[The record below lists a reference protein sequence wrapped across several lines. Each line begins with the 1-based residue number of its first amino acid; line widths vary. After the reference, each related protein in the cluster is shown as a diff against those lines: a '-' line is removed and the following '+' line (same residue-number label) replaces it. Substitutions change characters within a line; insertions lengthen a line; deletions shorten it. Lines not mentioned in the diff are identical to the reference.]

1 MINPE
6 RKKEI
11 THDVINTF
19 INGTDG
25 EERIVNLEYQS
36 RSDKITIYYRDEND
50 IKRTRQEN
58 FYPFVWATRQAC
70 ERLCNGDREEVKRLM
85 RKYGISIK
93 VLDTKDQEGKVN
105 EIIAQNGYIFM
116 LISKMPMSYQKFLA
130 FFKECGNPIYSND
143 EDEDS
148 ILTEG
153 NKNQYLCV
161 TPQEMFLIS
170 TGKRFFK
177 GYSDYDELLRL
188 IIDLETSG
196 LDPKTESIEQ
206 IGVRF
211 NRPVLYKGEKKPYE
225 KIISIVGDTEEEK
238 NRNELE
244 SIKYLLSII
253 SYFNPDI
260 VTAHNGENF
269 DWNFI
274 ITRCEMLGTS
284 IDKICK
290 ENNFFDGRSIYK
302 SPKATSLK
310 LGGEVETFNQTVIP
324 GKIVTDSLHAVRR
337 AQALDSNM
345 LKANL
350 KYVTKYSK
358 MQKVNRVYVP
368 GEQIS
373 QIWNDNT
380 FSYAFNDEN
389 GDWYHIEDNKP
400 IKENYVLQTG
410 KYIVERYLLDDLW
423 ECDKVEHRYNTPNFM
438 VCKMLPVPYQ
448 KCCTM
453 GTAGQWKMLM
463 LAWSFENGLAIPPFG
478 SKRKFTGGLSR
489 LLCVGWIPKVAKFDY
504 NSLYPSI
511 DLTWKI
517 QSPLDLSGVTLKLLE
532 YVLTE
537 REKYKGLKKAAAKEK
552 ERIKDICEKEGAT
565 NENML
570 ALRKAEAEESAN
582 DKKQLPLKIFG
593 NSFFGSFGAVDL
605 FPWGDVDCA
614 EQTTCTGRQSLR
626 LMISWFSNLGYKPIV
641 GDTDGFN
648 FQLPDNQLFRYTE
661 ENPYIGKGLNREVK
675 KDKVY
680 TGFAADVAE
689 FNDLFMRGKMGLG
702 IDEVV
707 ESTINFSR
715 KNYSDYF
722 EDGTIKMVGNT
733 IKSKKMPEYIAKF
746 LSVGIRLLLEGKG
759 QEFIEEYYSY
769 IDKIYNYRIPLKDI
783 ASRGKVK
790 KSLSDYIK
798 DCNTFTSAG
807 TFKSRQ
813 AWMELAIKANLDVK
827 QGDTIYYINT
837 GKSKS
842 HADAKKV
849 TRYIVKGDGMFS
861 EEEKDITKE
870 IEQAYKVWKKEEEAK
885 RNKVAGVKE
894 SILSKTQW
902 IIKYHPEVKID
913 TQIILNSVL
922 VPQDVI
928 ESEADIF
935 CKEGEEYN
943 TAKYIDMFNKR
954 ITPLLVC
961 FSKNIRE
968 RILVTSPSERQ
979 YFTDEETILNSGEPN
994 KPSDQDTIEQLL
1006 TMEDKEIKF
1015 WSEHPEL
1022 EIPFLKE
1029 CNMDWETIL
1038 SDYKQRLEK
1047 ERMKGINVIREMF
1060 DHCMSQLTADE
1071 ATDFLE
1077 NGKIPNSMKNIADI
1091 DPITGNLV
1099 VKDYPDTILISLSEF
1114 IEELTNLQGDADDDN

>member
-36 RSDKITIYYRDEND
+36 RSDKITIYYRDKND

-225 KIISIVGDTEEEK
+225 KIISIIGDTDEEK
-238 NRNELE
+238 NHNELE

-552 ERIKDICEKEGAT
+552 ERIKDICEKEGTT

-641 GDTDGFN
+641 GDSFTPDTPLFIRWKDSGMIDI
-648 FQLPDNQLFRYTE
+648 LPIEALI
-661 ENPYIGKGLNREVK
+661 NPNAIK
-675 KDKVY
+675 
-680 TGFAADVAE
+680 
-689 FNDLFMRGKMGLG
+689 
-702 IDEVV
+702 IDELGREYDYSEKPFEVLCRSGWVTPKYIYRHICDKDIYEVSEGDMRV
-707 ESTINFSR
+707 EVTEDHSLFNSNKVKIKPSEINLDT
-715 KNYSDYF
+715 K
-722 EDGTIKMVGNT
+722 
-733 IKSKKMPEYIAKF
+733 
-746 LSVGIRLLLEGKG
+746 L
-759 QEFIEEYYSY
+759 EYYNGEIKGCSQSQLSHDELKQMGINLANNPNSK
-769 IDKIYNYRIPLKDI
+769 IDCAVLNTSTENMKVFYDSFMMNYKNNVIYSKTII
-783 ASRGKVK
+783 AG
-790 KSLSDYIK
+790 LQYIK
-798 DCNTFTSAG
+798 KILTC
-807 TFKSRQ
+807 
-813 AWMELAIKANLDVK
+813 
-827 QGDTIYYINT
+827 
-837 GKSKS
+837 SK
-842 HADAKKV
+842 D
-849 TRYIVKGDGMFS
+849 
-861 EEEKDITKE
+861 
-870 IEQAYKVWKKEEEAK
+870 
-885 RNKVAGVKE
+885 
-894 SILSKTQW
+894 
-902 IIKYHPEVKID
+902 
-913 TQIILNSVL
+913 
-922 VPQDVI
+922 
-928 ESEADIF
+928 
-935 CKEGEEYN
+935 
-943 TAKYIDMFNKR
+943 
-954 ITPLLVC
+954 
-961 FSKNIRE
+961 
-968 RILVTSPSERQ
+968 
-979 YFTDEETILNSGEPN
+979 
-994 KPSDQDTIEQLL
+994 
-1006 TMEDKEIKF
+1006 
-1015 WSEHPEL
+1015 
-1022 EIPFLKE
+1022 
-1029 CNMDWETIL
+1029 
-1038 SDYKQRLEK
+1038 
-1047 ERMKGINVIREMF
+1047 
-1060 DHCMSQLTADE
+1060 
-1071 ATDFLE
+1071 
-1077 NGKIPNSMKNIADI
+1077 
-1091 DPITGNLV
+1091 
-1099 VKDYPDTILISLSEF
+1099 
-1114 IEELTNLQGDADDDN
+1114 

>member
-36 RSDKITIYYRDEND
+36 RSDKITIYYRDKND

-196 LDPKTESIEQ
+196 LDPKTERIEQ

-225 KIISIVGDTEEEK
+225 KIISIVGDTDEEK

-552 ERIKDICEKEGAT
+552 ERIKDICEKEGTT

-641 GDTDGFN
+641 GDSFTPDTPLFIRWKDSGMIDI
-648 FQLPDNQLFRYTE
+648 LPIEALI
-661 ENPYIGKGLNREVK
+661 NPNAIK
-675 KDKVY
+675 
-680 TGFAADVAE
+680 
-689 FNDLFMRGKMGLG
+689 
-702 IDEVV
+702 IDELGREYDYSEKPFEVLCRSGWATPKYIYRHICDKDIYEVSEGDMRV
-707 ESTINFSR
+707 EVTEDHSLFNSNKVKIKPSEINLDT
-715 KNYSDYF
+715 K
-722 EDGTIKMVGNT
+722 
-733 IKSKKMPEYIAKF
+733 
-746 LSVGIRLLLEGKG
+746 L
-759 QEFIEEYYSY
+759 EYY
-769 IDKIYNYRIPLKDI
+769 N
-783 ASRGKVK
+783 G
-790 KSLSDYIK
+790 
-798 DCNTFTSAG
+798 
-807 TFKSRQ
+807 
-813 AWMELAIKANLDVK
+813 
-827 QGDTIYYINT
+827 
-837 GKSKS
+837 
-842 HADAKKV
+842 
-849 TRYIVKGDGMFS
+849 
-861 EEEKDITKE
+861 
-870 IEQAYKVWKKEEEAK
+870 
-885 RNKVAGVKE
+885 
-894 SILSKTQW
+894 
-902 IIKYHPEVKID
+902 
-913 TQIILNSVL
+913 
-922 VPQDVI
+922 
-928 ESEADIF
+928 
-935 CKEGEEYN
+935 
-943 TAKYIDMFNKR
+943 
-954 ITPLLVC
+954 
-961 FSKNIRE
+961 
-968 RILVTSPSERQ
+968 
-979 YFTDEETILNSGEPN
+979 
-994 KPSDQDTIEQLL
+994 
-1006 TMEDKEIKF
+1006 EIKGC
-1015 WSEHPEL
+1015 SQLQLSHDEL
-1022 EIPFLKE
+1022 
-1029 CNMDWETIL
+1029 
-1038 SDYKQRLEK
+1038 KQ
-1047 ERMKGINVIREMF
+1047 MGIN
-1060 DHCMSQLTADE
+1060 LTNNP
-1071 ATDFLE
+1071 
-1077 NGKIPNSMKNIADI
+1077 NGKIDCAVLNTSKENMKVFYDSFMMNYKNNVIYSKTIIAGLQYI
-1091 DPITGNLV
+1091 KKMLTCS
-1099 VKDYPDTILISLSEF
+1099 KD
-1114 IEELTNLQGDADDDN
+1114 

>member
-225 KIISIVGDTEEEK
+225 KIISIIGDTDEEK
-238 NRNELE
+238 KHNELE

-284 IDKICK
+284 IDEICK
-290 ENNFFDGRSIYK
+290 KNNFFDGRSIYK
-302 SPKATSLK
+302 SSKATSLK

-552 ERIKDICEKEGAT
+552 ERIKDICEKEGTT
-565 NENML
+565 NENIA

-641 GDTDGFN
+641 GDSFTPDTPLFIRWKDSGMIDI
-648 FQLPDNQLFRYTE
+648 LPIEALI
-661 ENPYIGKGLNREVK
+661 NPNAIK
-675 KDKVY
+675 
-680 TGFAADVAE
+680 
-689 FNDLFMRGKMGLG
+689 
-702 IDEVV
+702 IDELGREYDYSEKPFEVLCRSGWATPKYIYRHICNKDIYEVSEGDMRV
-707 ESTINFSR
+707 EVTEDHSLFNSNKVKIKPSEINLDT
-715 KNYSDYF
+715 K
-722 EDGTIKMVGNT
+722 
-733 IKSKKMPEYIAKF
+733 
-746 LSVGIRLLLEGKG
+746 L
-759 QEFIEEYYSY
+759 EYYS
-769 IDKIYNYRIPLKDI
+769 
-783 ASRGKVK
+783 G
-790 KSLSDYIK
+790 
-798 DCNTFTSAG
+798 
-807 TFKSRQ
+807 
-813 AWMELAIKANLDVK
+813 
-827 QGDTIYYINT
+827 
-837 GKSKS
+837 
-842 HADAKKV
+842 
-849 TRYIVKGDGMFS
+849 
-861 EEEKDITKE
+861 
-870 IEQAYKVWKKEEEAK
+870 
-885 RNKVAGVKE
+885 
-894 SILSKTQW
+894 
-902 IIKYHPEVKID
+902 
-913 TQIILNSVL
+913 
-922 VPQDVI
+922 
-928 ESEADIF
+928 
-935 CKEGEEYN
+935 
-943 TAKYIDMFNKR
+943 
-954 ITPLLVC
+954 
-961 FSKNIRE
+961 
-968 RILVTSPSERQ
+968 
-979 YFTDEETILNSGEPN
+979 
-994 KPSDQDTIEQLL
+994 
-1006 TMEDKEIKF
+1006 EIKGCGQ
-1015 WSEHPEL
+1015 SHLYHDEL
-1022 EIPFLKE
+1022 
-1029 CNMDWETIL
+1029 
-1038 SDYKQRLEK
+1038 KQ
-1047 ERMKGINVIREMF
+1047 MGIN
-1060 DHCMSQLTADE
+1060 LTNNP
-1071 ATDFLE
+1071 
-1077 NGKIPNSMKNIADI
+1077 NGKIDCAVLNTSKENMKVFYDSFMMNYKNNVIYSKTIIAGLQYI
-1091 DPITGNLV
+1091 KKILTCS
-1099 VKDYPDTILISLSEF
+1099 KD
-1114 IEELTNLQGDADDDN
+1114 

>member
-36 RSDKITIYYRDEND
+36 RSDKITIYYRDKND

-225 KIISIVGDTEEEK
+225 KIISIIGDTDEEK
-238 NRNELE
+238 NHNELE

-641 GDTDGFN
+641 GDSFTPDTPLFIRWKDSRMIDI
-648 FQLPDNQLFRYTE
+648 LPIEALI
-661 ENPYIGKGLNREVK
+661 NPNAIK
-675 KDKVY
+675 
-680 TGFAADVAE
+680 
-689 FNDLFMRGKMGLG
+689 
-702 IDEVV
+702 IDELGREYDYSEKPFEVLCRSGWVTPKYIYRHICDKDIYEVSEGDMRV
-707 ESTINFSR
+707 EVTEDHSLFNSNKVKIKPSEINLDT
-715 KNYSDYF
+715 K
-722 EDGTIKMVGNT
+722 
-733 IKSKKMPEYIAKF
+733 
-746 LSVGIRLLLEGKG
+746 L
-759 QEFIEEYYSY
+759 EYY
-769 IDKIYNYRIPLKDI
+769 N
-783 ASRGKVK
+783 G
-790 KSLSDYIK
+790 
-798 DCNTFTSAG
+798 
-807 TFKSRQ
+807 
-813 AWMELAIKANLDVK
+813 
-827 QGDTIYYINT
+827 
-837 GKSKS
+837 
-842 HADAKKV
+842 
-849 TRYIVKGDGMFS
+849 
-861 EEEKDITKE
+861 
-870 IEQAYKVWKKEEEAK
+870 
-885 RNKVAGVKE
+885 
-894 SILSKTQW
+894 
-902 IIKYHPEVKID
+902 
-913 TQIILNSVL
+913 
-922 VPQDVI
+922 
-928 ESEADIF
+928 
-935 CKEGEEYN
+935 
-943 TAKYIDMFNKR
+943 
-954 ITPLLVC
+954 
-961 FSKNIRE
+961 
-968 RILVTSPSERQ
+968 
-979 YFTDEETILNSGEPN
+979 
-994 KPSDQDTIEQLL
+994 
-1006 TMEDKEIKF
+1006 EIKGC
-1015 WSEHPEL
+1015 SQSQLSHDEL
-1022 EIPFLKE
+1022 
-1029 CNMDWETIL
+1029 
-1038 SDYKQRLEK
+1038 KQ
-1047 ERMKGINVIREMF
+1047 MGIN
-1060 DHCMSQLTADE
+1060 LANNP
-1071 ATDFLE
+1071 
-1077 NGKIPNSMKNIADI
+1077 NGKIDCAVLNTSAENMKVFYDSFMMNYKNNVIYSKTIIAGLQYI
-1091 DPITGNLV
+1091 KKMLTCS
-1099 VKDYPDTILISLSEF
+1099 KD
-1114 IEELTNLQGDADDDN
+1114 

>member
-36 RSDKITIYYRDEND
+36 RSDKITIYYRDKND

-373 QIWNDNT
+373 QIRNDNT

-552 ERIKDICEKEGAT
+552 ERIKDICEKEGTT

-641 GDTDGFN
+641 GDSFTPDTPLFIRWKDSGMIDI
-648 FQLPDNQLFRYTE
+648 LPIEALI
-661 ENPYIGKGLNREVK
+661 NPNAIK
-675 KDKVY
+675 
-680 TGFAADVAE
+680 
-689 FNDLFMRGKMGLG
+689 
-702 IDEVV
+702 IDELGREYDYSEKPFEVLCRSGWVTPKYIYRHICDKDIYEVSEGDMRV
-707 ESTINFSR
+707 EVTEDHSLFNSNKVKIKPSEINLDT
-715 KNYSDYF
+715 K
-722 EDGTIKMVGNT
+722 
-733 IKSKKMPEYIAKF
+733 
-746 LSVGIRLLLEGKG
+746 L
-759 QEFIEEYYSY
+759 EYY
-769 IDKIYNYRIPLKDI
+769 N
-783 ASRGKVK
+783 G
-790 KSLSDYIK
+790 
-798 DCNTFTSAG
+798 
-807 TFKSRQ
+807 
-813 AWMELAIKANLDVK
+813 
-827 QGDTIYYINT
+827 
-837 GKSKS
+837 
-842 HADAKKV
+842 
-849 TRYIVKGDGMFS
+849 
-861 EEEKDITKE
+861 
-870 IEQAYKVWKKEEEAK
+870 
-885 RNKVAGVKE
+885 
-894 SILSKTQW
+894 
-902 IIKYHPEVKID
+902 
-913 TQIILNSVL
+913 
-922 VPQDVI
+922 
-928 ESEADIF
+928 
-935 CKEGEEYN
+935 
-943 TAKYIDMFNKR
+943 
-954 ITPLLVC
+954 
-961 FSKNIRE
+961 
-968 RILVTSPSERQ
+968 
-979 YFTDEETILNSGEPN
+979 
-994 KPSDQDTIEQLL
+994 
-1006 TMEDKEIKF
+1006 EIKGC
-1015 WSEHPEL
+1015 SQSQLSHDEL
-1022 EIPFLKE
+1022 
-1029 CNMDWETIL
+1029 
-1038 SDYKQRLEK
+1038 KQ
-1047 ERMKGINVIREMF
+1047 MGIN
-1060 DHCMSQLTADE
+1060 LANNP
-1071 ATDFLE
+1071 
-1077 NGKIPNSMKNIADI
+1077 NGKIDCAVLNTSTENMKVFYDSFIMNYKNNVIYSKTIIAGLQYI
-1091 DPITGNLV
+1091 KKILTCS
-1099 VKDYPDTILISLSEF
+1099 KD
-1114 IEELTNLQGDADDDN
+1114 